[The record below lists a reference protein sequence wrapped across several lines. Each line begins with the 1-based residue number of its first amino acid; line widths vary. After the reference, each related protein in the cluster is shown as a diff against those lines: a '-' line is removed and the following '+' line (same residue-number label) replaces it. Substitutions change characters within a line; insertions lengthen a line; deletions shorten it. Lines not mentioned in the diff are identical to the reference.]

1 MITLFERGDLPPMSQ
16 VVAERRAV
24 AQRRRAAL
32 KRTYAAAQF
41 NRLTSDFVSTRTS
54 ANMELRRGLRTLRA
68 RARELARNDDYMRRF
83 LTMVVS
89 NVIGPS
95 GIKLQPRAADASGN
109 PDERL
114 NRAVNRAWERW
125 SHKEFASASGKLSWR
140 DAQRL
145 HVRTLAR
152 DGETLVQFVEA
163 DNPFGFALKFVNVDW
178 LDETYNVINP
188 DNGNRVL
195 MSVEVDSFGREV
207 AYHLTPPAYDYL
219 YPENGR
225 ARQRVRVAADDF
237 VHDFLVFE
245 DEEETRGLPWAHTA
259 MMRLHNLGQ
268 YEEAEIIASRVAACQ
283 GTYLIPPDGDEG
295 AGDEEDDL
303 HPQIPE
309 SIEPGISQELPP
321 GYTVHDVNPNHP
333 NANVAGFSKV
343 ILRGVAAGLDV
354 DYVTLANDLEG
365 VNFSSMRGGLIE
377 TRDVYRGI
385 QAHTVEH
392 FCRPV
397 FLRWL
402 PRAIFYGAIDG
413 ARAADFA
420 RLAEPKWRPRG
431 WDWVDPLKDVQATV
445 LAINNGLDSH
455 IDALGERG
463 EDFEHIAR
471 NLKAAKD
478 LAAELDINISA
489 GAPTKPSVKAEEGSE
504 EDGDGASHK

>member
-1 MITLFERGDLPPMSQ
+1 MIRLDLELPPMSQ

-24 AQRRRAAL
+24 AQKRRAAL
-32 KRTYAAAQF
+32 QRTYAAAQI

-68 RARELARNDDYMRRF
+68 RARELARNDDYMKRF
-83 LTMVVS
+83 LSMTAS

-95 GIKLQPRAADASGN
+95 GIKLQPRAMDASGN

-114 NRAVNRAWERW
+114 NKAVSRAWERW

-152 DGETLVQFVEA
+152 DGETLAQFVEA

-207 AYHLTPPAYDYL
+207 AYYLTPPAYDYL

-225 ARQRVRVAADDF
+225 ARQRQRVLADDF
-237 VHDFLVFE
+237 IHDFLIFE

-259 MMRLHNLGQ
+259 MLRLHNLGQ
-268 YEEAEIIASRVAACQ
+268 YEEAEIIASRVAACK
-283 GTYLIPPDGDEG
+283 GAYLIPPVDDSDAGLGD
-295 AGDEEDDL
+295 DDL
-303 HPQIPE
+303 HPQLPD
-309 SIEPGISQELPP
+309 SIEPGMTEELPP
-321 GYTVHDVNPNHP
+321 GYDVKVVDPTHP

-354 DYVTLANDLEG
+354 DYVTLANDLED

-397 FLRWL
+397 YLRWL
-402 PRAIFYGAIDG
+402 RAAIFMGAIDG
-413 ARAADFA
+413 ARAADFS
-420 RLAEPKWRPRG
+420 RLAEPKWQPRG
-431 WDWVDPLKDVQATV
+431 WDWVDPMKDVQATV

-455 IDALGERG
+455 IDALAERG

-478 LAAELDINISA
+478 LAEALDINISA
-489 GAPTKPSVKAEEGSE
+489 GAPSKPSVKAEEGSE
-504 EDGDGASHK
+504 DSPDDASHK